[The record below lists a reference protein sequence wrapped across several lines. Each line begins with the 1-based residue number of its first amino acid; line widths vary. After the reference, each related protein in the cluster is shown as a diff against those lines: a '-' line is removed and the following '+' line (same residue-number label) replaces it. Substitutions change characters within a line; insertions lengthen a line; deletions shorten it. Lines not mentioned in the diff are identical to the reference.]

1 MEICLLLLAIAFFGL
16 STFFYSYSLERF
28 DGSLGLGLSSY
39 PYRFYA
45 IALVGFGSVLMLTAT
60 VSFSRHSKNL
70 RRKSYQIQFKNK
82 LIKIQTISPNI
93 MAMSKPIV
101 TNINI
106 GNPGVDH
113 T

>member
-1 MEICLLLLAIAFFGL
+1 MEIFLLLLAIVFFGL
-16 STFFYSYSLERF
+16 SAFFYSYSLERF

-70 RRKSYQIQFKNK
+70 RRKSYQI
-82 LIKIQTISPNI
+82 
-93 MAMSKPIV
+93 
-101 TNINI
+101 
-106 GNPGVDH
+106 
-113 T
+113 